1 LEILKLYQ
9 KIKKLKP
16 VKISR
21 TYIIIF
27 LLIGII
33 TFNFLS
39 KWNKEN
45 ESNAQDLEE
54 DNTSTPQTPSEPT
67 NESPSLVL
75 PSRDSMIPD
84 DIEKI
89 TPEMDLNP
97 PKSISPEYYDPI
109 PVPGLVNTPGGE
121 DSGFIM
127 PDGETLYFFFTPD
140 VRIPAEKQVLDQ
152 VTGIYQS
159 EKVGETWGEPTR
171 VLLQD
176 PGKLAMDGCQF
187 VQGNTMYLCSARE
200 GYTGLHWFKTEFIE
214 GEWRN
219 WENADVE
226 LKTQEYST
234 GELHISNDGMEL
246 YFHSDR
252 TGSKGNYDIWVSK
265 KVDGEW
271 GKPVNLE
278 AVNSEGYDGWPFV
291 TEDGCELWFSRDYGV
306 WRSKKTNGEW

>member
-1 LEILKLYQ
+1 M
-9 KIKKLKP
+9 
-16 VKISR
+16 
-21 TYIIIF
+21 F
-27 LLIGII
+27 F
-33 TFNFLS
+33 TFF
-39 KWNKEN
+39 
-45 ESNAQDLEE
+45 Q
-54 DNTSTPQTPSEPT
+54 
-67 NESPSLVL
+67 
-75 PSRDSMIPD
+75 
-84 DIEKI
+84 
-89 TPEMDLNP
+89 
-97 PKSISPEYYDPI
+97 
-109 PVPGLVNTPGGE
+109 
-121 DSGFIM
+121 
-127 PDGETLYFFFTPD
+127 TLYFFFTPD

-187 VQGNTMYLCSARE
+187 VQGNTMYFCSARE

-306 WRSKKTNGEW
+306 WRSKKIILRTRS